1 MRDEVFLDNQLYYQ
15 GAQMVE
21 RSDPGRQDLKIVES
35 FEKIPLLEE
44 TRNPDDE
51 MANDLE
57 PVAEVEDPGDEDFY
71 EAMPLIEENEAPG
84 GASIESDG
92 VKDQVFEPIK
102 EEEAPSKES
111 NEHPIESPA
120 SSIPENVKPA
130 STGSTNVLPPID
142 PFVLVLSA
150 SASQP
155 DPFLPERQRPLS
167 PRELHDTLEEI
178 KHNFRAQLEPEGSV
192 SASPSPLLR
201 PKASHGKGRAP
212 PPPLPPKRHSLS
224 PQPDAISQ
232 TSTGSLERKPGIG
245 QLLKN
250 IKANVLRN
258 KANPSQQPQPQPEP
272 AAEDEQLAAR
282 ETQI

>member
-15 GAQMVE
+15 GAQVVD
-21 RSDPGRQDLKIVES
+21 RPDPGVQDLKIVES
-35 FEKIPLLEE
+35 FEKIALLEE
-44 TRNPDDE
+44 EKKQDDE
-51 MANDLE
+51 MANE
-57 PVAEVEDPGDEDFY
+57 SEQVAEVEDPEDEDFY
-71 EAMPLIEENEAPG
+71 EALPLIVEDEEAKDNLEG
-84 GASIESDG
+84 STIGSEN
-92 VKDQVFEPIK
+92 DQVFEPIK
-102 EEEAPSKES
+102 EEESAAP
-111 NEHPIESPA
+111 
-120 SSIPENVKPA
+120 SSIPENEKPT
-130 STGSTNVLPPID
+130 STGTPNVLPPID

-167 PRELHDTLEEI
+167 PRELRDTLEEI
-178 KHNFRAQLEPEGSV
+178 KHSFRAQLEPEGSV

-258 KANPSQQPQPQPEP
+258 KANPGQQSQPQS